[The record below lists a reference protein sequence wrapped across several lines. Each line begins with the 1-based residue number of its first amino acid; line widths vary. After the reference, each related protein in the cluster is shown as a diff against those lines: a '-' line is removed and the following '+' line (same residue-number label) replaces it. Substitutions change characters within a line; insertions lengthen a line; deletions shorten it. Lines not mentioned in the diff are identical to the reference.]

1 MKVIYQRVTS
11 ASVTVAGRA
20 IGEIGAGVLLLVG
33 ITATDTAADAEKM
46 AKKIAGLRM
55 FSDADGKFNDS
66 LLDVQGSAL
75 AVSQFTLYANARHG
89 RRPDFLAAARPEQA
103 QPLFEEF
110 VRQLRA
116 AGIAD
121 VQTGEFGADMQ
132 VALVNDGPV
141 TLVLD
146 TADWA

>member
-1 MKVIYQRVTS
+1 MRVIYQRVTS
-11 ASVTVAGRA
+11 ASVTVEGRTVGA
-20 IGEIGAGVLLLVG
+20 IGAGVLLLVG
-33 ITATDTAADAEKM
+33 ITAADTAADTEKM

-66 LLDVQGSAL
+66 LLDVKGSAL
-75 AVSQFTLYANARHG
+75 AVSQFTLYANCRHG

-103 QPLFEEF
+103 LPLFEEF
-110 VRQLRA
+110 VRQLRV
-116 AGIAD
+116 AGVEE

>member
-11 ASVTVAGRA
+11 ASVTVAGRV

-46 AKKIAGLRM
+46 AKKIAGQRM

>member
-11 ASVTVAGRA
+11 ASVTIARRV

>member
-11 ASVTVAGRA
+11 ASVTVAGRV

-33 ITATDTAADAEKM
+33 ITATDTAADTEKM

-75 AVSQFTLYANARHG
+75 AVSQFTLYANTRHG